1 MNRIISENPE
11 IIREEISREEAE
23 QLFAHEPL
31 KLELLAG
38 IPQTDTISIYRQSEF
53 IDLCR
58 GPHLASAGQIKA
70 FRSLMYRGL
79 IGAATA
85 IKNAPAHLWES
96 IFLRKGAEQTFSAV
110 ERGGDEKSSE
120 IGSGITTFM
129 FSEEAPG
136 MPFICRTVS
145 LSETRLNHF
154 CVQSRMPIIIRK
166 CAPYDDEPA
175 SLGAIR
181 PLGSL

>member
-11 IIREEISREEAE
+11 IIREEIPREEAE

-70 FRSLMYRGL
+70 FSLTHVSGAYWRGDSNQKCSSASMGKHFPQKRS
-79 IGAATA
+79 
-85 IKNAPAHLWES
+85 
-96 IFLRKGAEQTFSAV
+96 
-110 ERGGDEKSSE
+110 
-120 IGSGITTFM
+120 
-129 FSEEAPG
+129 
-136 MPFICRTVS
+136 
-145 LSETRLNHF
+145 
-154 CVQSRMPIIIRK
+154 
-166 CAPYDDEPA
+166 
-175 SLGAIR
+175 
-181 PLGSL
+181 

>member
-23 QLFAHEPL
+23 RLFAHEPL

-70 FRSLMYRGL
+70 FRSLMYQGL

-85 IKNAPAHLWES
+85 TKKCS
-96 IFLRKGAEQTFSAV
+96 SASM
-110 ERGGDEKSSE
+110 EK
-120 IGSGITTFM
+120 
-129 FSEEAPG
+129 
-136 MPFICRTVS
+136 
-145 LSETRLNHF
+145 HF
-154 CVQSRMPIIIRK
+154 PQKRS
-166 CAPYDDEPA
+166 
-175 SLGAIR
+175 
-181 PLGSL
+181 